1 MLPPLPK
8 PDPNGYT
15 PEQVYEYGRWV
26 AARCVSTCAE
36 IKQQIE
42 DDGGKLNY
50 AEAINHVAGA
60 IQRRF
65 VADMKTFDRG

>member
-8 PDPNGYT
+8 PGPKGYT
-15 PEQVYEYGRWV
+15 PEQIYEYGRWV

-36 IKQQIE
+36 IRQQI
-42 DDGGKLNY
+42 DDEGGKLNY
-50 AEAINHVAGA
+50 AEAISHVAGA

-65 VADMKTFDRG
+65 ASDTQTLGRE